1 MILSA
6 HQCAFLP
13 WPGLIDKIN
22 QSDAFVILDN
32 VQFERNSFINR
43 NLIAIA
49 GKPHWLTVPVKM
61 KGHISKTIR
70 EMEVDESTDWRRKMI
85 ETLRHNYSKAQYW
98 EKYHGGI
105 EYHIRAIGGE
115 LATVSVW
122 PNEWRK
128 YIKTPMVWQS
138 AIGVTGEKQEL
149 IVNLCKHFD
158 ADHFLFGRNGRD
170 YVDVDYFRDRGI
182 EPMFQ
187 EFTYPIY
194 RQFGDDFIPGL
205 SIVDMLFHCG
215 PDKTREMVCGR

>member
-43 NLIAIA
+43 NFIAIA

-98 EKYHGGI
+98 EKYHGVLNIILGQ
-105 EYHIRAIGGE
+105 
-115 LATVSVW
+115 LAENWQRFRYGPMSGVS
-122 PNEWRK
+122 
-128 YIKTPMVWQS
+128 T
-138 AIGVTGEKQEL
+138 
-149 IVNLCKHFD
+149 
-158 ADHFLFGRNGRD
+158 
-170 YVDVDYFRDRGI
+170 
-182 EPMFQ
+182 
-187 EFTYPIY
+187 
-194 RQFGDDFIPGL
+194 
-205 SIVDMLFHCG
+205 
-215 PDKTREMVCGR
+215 